1 MSAANGMPEPEAYV
15 SGPFRIVPARQEL
28 LRDGTPV
35 PLGGRAFDVLRTL
48 VERSGRLVTKRELF
62 AAVWP
67 GLAVEENNLA
77 VAVSAVRR
85 ALGCCDETR
94 YIATVAGRGYRY
106 VAPVRREAPGLSDG
120 PGRNTN
126 LPAPLGPLLGR
137 EQDVVAACARLGR
150 SRLVTVTGAGGVG
163 KTRLALAVGAEVAA
177 LYPDGVWFVELA
189 ALSAAELVGEAIAA
203 TLGLALQEGRA
214 APEMVALYLGRRKA
228 LLILDNCEHLLGEVS
243 RVAATVLGACADVTV
258 LATSREAIRLA
269 GEQIYRL
276 PSLAFPLQTD
286 ALTAEAALEYGAVR
300 LFVDRAGQASAGFRI
315 TDDTAPAV
323 AEICR
328 RLDGI
333 ALAIELAA
341 PRLRVVSLPEF
352 LDRIED
358 RFGLLASGSRTA
370 QPRHQT
376 LRGLIDWSYGLLSAD
391 EQALLR
397 RLSVFAG
404 GFTLEAAV
412 AVSPD
417 EAQEWVVFDILASLV
432 DKSLLVADVGER
444 GTRYRLLES
453 TRSYAIERRH
463 AAGEG
468 DIEQRHARHMARLM
482 AGADEDYETQ
492 SSALWLATYVP
503 ELDNLRSAL
512 VWSFGPGG
520 EPDLGIAMVAYGRH
534 LWGEHGLAAELKRWV
549 DVAMMH
555 WRADLPPA
563 MGARLKFARTFR
575 PVYGL
580 RSIQADMRDALVLAR
595 QSGDPILIARVVAL
609 AATNDLRP
617 EKVDQAIADLAEAI
631 ESVRGRGVTRSL
643 AVLTSRLGV
652 AAESAGDVGRAR
664 RCFDEA
670 IRIAEALGNRRL
682 QVTVRSNL
690 AELLFA
696 QGEVDA
702 AIEAARQVVALAR
715 SANLQVNACQT
726 GINLGAYLLMR
737 GDTAE
742 AMSLLLSSLALARS
756 LDEEF
761 LALSA
766 VQHLA
771 LTLARR
777 GEARMAARLL
787 GRVDAVYEREAIV
800 RESTER
806 VTMERLRAELAALLP
821 EGELAKLIVE
831 GGTLPLDEVIEAAL
845 SPR

>member
-1 MSAANGMPEPEAYV
+1 LSISTGMPEPEAYV
-15 SGPFRIVPARQEL
+15 SGPFRIVPTRQEL
-28 LRDGTPV
+28 LRDGAPV

-106 VAPVRREAPGLSDG
+106 VAPVRLEASRPADT
-120 PGRNTN
+120 PERNTN
-126 LPAPLGPLLGR
+126 LPAPLGSLIGR
-137 EQDVVAACARLGR
+137 ERDVAAVRDLLAG

-163 KTRLALAVGAEVAA
+163 KTRLSLAVGAEVAA
-177 LYPDGVWFVELA
+177 EFPDGIWFVELA
-189 ALSAAELVGEAIAA
+189 ALAAAELVGEAIAA

-214 APEMVALYLGRRKA
+214 APEMVALYLGRRKV
-228 LLILDNCEHLLGEVS
+228 LLILDNCEHLIGEVS
-243 RVAATVLGACADVTV
+243 RVASTVLGACPDATI
-258 LATSREAIRLA
+258 LATSREALRLP

-276 PSLAFPLQTD
+276 PSLAFPLHTD
-286 ALTAEAALEYGAVR
+286 ALTAKAALEYGAVQ

-315 TDDTAPAV
+315 TDETAPAV

-341 PRLRVVSLPEF
+341 PRLRVVSLAEF

-391 EQALLR
+391 EQAMLR
-397 RLSVFAG
+397 RLSIFAG
-404 GFTLEAAV
+404 GFTLESAV

-417 EAQEWVVFDILASLV
+417 DAQEWVVFDILASLV
-432 DKSLLVADVGER
+432 DKSLLVADLAEHA
-444 GTRYRLLES
+444 TRYRLLES
-453 TRSYAIERRH
+453 TRSYAAERRQ

-468 DIEQRHARHMARLM
+468 DIEERHARCMARL
-482 AGADEDYETQ
+482 ARQADADYETQ
-492 SSALWLATYVP
+492 STTTWIATYAA

-512 VWSFGPGG
+512 VWAFGPGG
-520 EPDLGIAMVAYGRH
+520 EPDLGIAIVAYGRH
-534 LWGEHGLAAELKRWV
+534 VWGEQGLVPELRRWV
-549 DVAMMH
+549 DIASTH
-555 WRADLPPA
+555 WRDDLPPDV
-563 MGARLKFARTFR
+563 GARLKIARTFR

-580 RSIQADMRDALVLAR
+580 RSVQADLRDALTLAR
-595 QSGDPILIARVVAL
+595 RTGDPILVARVVAL

-617 EKVDQAIADLAEAI
+617 EKVHQAIADLSEAI
-631 ESVRGRGVTRSL
+631 EAVRGHGVIRSL

-652 AAESAGDVGRAR
+652 AAESAGDTDRAR
-664 RCFDEA
+664 RCFREA
-670 IRIAEALGNRRL
+670 IRIAEALGNRRI

-702 AIEAARQVVALAR
+702 AVEMAREALALAR
-715 SANLQVNACQT
+715 SANLQVNVCQT
-726 GINLGAYLLMR
+726 GINLGAYLLLR
-737 GDTAE
+737 GETAE
-742 AMSLLLSSLALARS
+742 ATSLLISSLALARS

-771 LTLARR
+771 LTLVRR

-787 GRVDAVYEREAIV
+787 GRVDAVYEREATV

-806 VTMERLRAELAALLP
+806 ATMERLRAELCAVFSEVELAALVA
-821 EGELAKLIVE
+821 EGTA
-831 GGTLPLDEVIEAAL
+831 LPLDEAIEAAL
-845 SPR
+845 SAR